1 MSEDV
6 LQEIKA
12 ELVALRTDVVLMKH
26 SIDKI
31 ESQLEMMAVKNAEQS
46 AEDGY
51 TVERL

>member
-1 MSEDV
+1 MSEDI
-6 LQEIKA
+6 LNEIKA
-12 ELVALRTDVVLMKH
+12 ELVALRTDVVLMKY

-31 ESQLEMMAVKNAEQS
+31 ESQMEMMAVKKAEES